1 MGIGAYL
8 PFSPLGKY
16 LGFVPLPWQYW
27 PFLLV
32 TLVCY
37 VGLTQL
43 IKTWLTRKS
52 WV

>member
-8 PFSPLGKY
+8 PASPLGQY
-16 LGFVPLPWQYW
+16 LGFAPLPWQYW

-43 IKTWLTRKS
+43 IKMWMVKRN